1 MQTIKVKVIKRD
13 AEKSTCFAIDDK
25 VIATVSPD
33 FRMLGKFTGVFGSFG
48 CCSNQDEST
57 AIDFISGCIT
67 NHFLQ
72 FGINITFIL

>member
-1 MQTIKVKVIKRD
+1 MQTIKVNVIKRD
-13 AEKSTCFAIDDK
+13 AEKSTCFAIGDK

-33 FRMLGKFTGVFGSFG
+33 FNNLGKFSGRFGAFG
-48 CCSNQDEST
+48 CCNNSDESH
-57 AIDFISGCIT
+57 AVDFISGCIA